1 MQSMIDFTSW
11 FLTNLPAFFMSE
23 PIRYI
28 WGLILTAYIFN
39 CFLSLR
45 RY

>member
-1 MQSMIDFTSW
+1 MQSMISFSTW
-11 FLTNLPAFFMSE
+11 FLTNLPAFFMAE

-28 WGLILTAYIFN
+28 WGLVLTAFVFRLI
-39 CFLSLR
+39 LDLR